1 MEKEILV
8 ENVNSW
14 VKLDN
19 DILKLQSQIRDLK
32 KKKTEITNI
41 LVDVMRKNNVDSF
54 DMKDDSLL
62 YKKTIVKQPINK
74 KMLLEAL
81 QKFYEKDETNIAEK
95 LVEHVLEQRQTKTRE
110 TIKRKSQ

>member
-8 ENVNSW
+8 ENVNNW

-19 DILKLQSQIRDLK
+19 DIIKLQSEIRELK
-32 KKKTEITNI
+32 KKKTEITTV

-54 DMKDDSLL
+54 DMKDDSLF
-62 YKKTIVKQPINK
+62 YKKTIIKQPINK

-81 QKFYEKDETNIAEK
+81 QKFYKEDTNIAEK
-95 LVEHVLEQRQTKTRE
+95 LVEHVLEQRQIKTKE